1 MSDEEG
7 VTPFEVVLDATPGRV
22 TLAPGKGALG
32 TWRSRFWAGPGLRA
46 DCVLSL
52 QSRDEL
58 VGKPE
63 SGGGYVSKHLS
74 LLGGGKT
81 CKGYARV
88 ANRTRGIRPSGM
100 TTGAAGNVAMVEL

>member
-1 MSDEEG
+1 VPPRGEQHSRRAKE
-7 VTPFEVVLDATPGRV
+7 LS
-22 TLAPGKGALG
+22 ALG
-32 TWRSRFWAGPGLRA
+32 GLGLWAGPGLRA

-63 SGGGYVSKHLS
+63 SGGVYVRKHLS

-81 CKGYARV
+81 CEGYARV